1 MSVPVQKK
9 PYRKKAYTKPSNT
22 MKNEI
27 RREVIKELQSKA
39 DLKYADA
46 FGSVNANVTSSGS
59 VLNIL
64 SNLTRGDNGLDN
76 FNGNSIKIKGITLN
90 YGCHSNQS
98 YNYMRVMLIQWY
110 DSGTPALTG
119 ILNTVTTGLAPFA
132 FIYVTNRKNIKVLY
146 DKTFVM
152 SPSAGGDSTVTGEGV
167 FTDKVYIDGAR
178 IKKVTY
184 RSGENTIQDGGIYLI
199 TISDDS
205 LTTYPQI
212 NWGTRVSFY
221 DD

>member
-9 PYRKKAYTKPSNT
+9 LYRKKAYTKPSNA

-27 RREVIKELQSKA
+27 RKEVIKELRSKA

-64 SNLTRGDNGLDN
+64 SNLTRGSAGLDN
-76 FNGNSIKIKGITLN
+76 FDGNSIKVKGITLN

-98 YNYMRVMLIQWY
+98 FNYMRVMLIQWA
-110 DSGTPALTG
+110 DSGSPTLSG
-119 ILNTVTTGLAPFA
+119 ILNTTTTGLAPFA
-132 FIYVTNRKNIKVLY
+132 MIYVTNRKNIKVLY
-146 DKTFVM
+146 DKTFVL
-152 SPSAGGDSTVTGEGV
+152 SPSAGGDSTITGEGV

-178 IKKVTY
+178 VKKITY
-184 RSGENTIQDGGIYLI
+184 QAGANTIQDGGLYLI
-199 TISDDS
+199 AVSDDS